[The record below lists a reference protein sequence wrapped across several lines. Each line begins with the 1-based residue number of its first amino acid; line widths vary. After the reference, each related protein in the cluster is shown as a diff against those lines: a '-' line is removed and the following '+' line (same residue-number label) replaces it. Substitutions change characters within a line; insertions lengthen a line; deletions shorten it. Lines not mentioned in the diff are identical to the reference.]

1 MGLVRVAGLSGHRNG
16 FSAAHGTA
24 LTYAR
29 RYALFTVVG
38 IAGEDDLDAP
48 DRATS
53 LREEP
58 QGNRSVEVNGAPVLA
73 PASAAAFTP
82 RKPVPRPVRP
92 TLPRAESGALR
103 AQLEAELVAASS
115 SEEALAWAQ
124 RTLPTKNTLTP
135 EDAGALEW
143 AFEAKMAVVGAGEAS
158 EPASAASQDQKTEPA
173 SSADR
178 AQRVPIQKAPALKSR
193 RRRDKKHLE
202 YVATKPCL
210 VCGRAPSDA
219 HHLRYAEPRA
229 LGRKVSDE
237 FAVPLCRI
245 HHRELHDR
253 GDEKAWWEGFSID
266 PNLIAEQ
273 LWSET
278 R

>member
-16 FSAAHGTA
+16 FPAAHGTA

-29 RYALFTVVG
+29 RYALFTLVG

-92 TLPRAESGALR
+92 TLPRAESVALR

-115 SEEALAWAQ
+115 SQESGYRVQPRAAPRLVRRGSAG
-124 RTLPTKNTLTP
+124 T
-135 EDAGALEW
+135 GALETRNHR
-143 AFEAKMAVVGAGEAS
+143 
-158 EPASAASQDQKTEPA
+158 AAT
-173 SSADR
+173 R
-178 AQRVPIQKAPALKSR
+178 SR
-193 RRRDKKHLE
+193 
-202 YVATKPCL
+202 
-210 VCGRAPSDA
+210 G
-219 HHLRYAEPRA
+219 
-229 LGRKVSDE
+229 
-237 FAVPLCRI
+237 
-245 HHRELHDR
+245 
-253 GDEKAWWEGFSID
+253 
-266 PNLIAEQ
+266 
-273 LWSET
+273 
-278 R
+278 